1 MEAVKNCLFADDL
14 TLQKPYTPSK
24 KQKKKKPVRAI
35 NKFVKLQDI
44 KISTQ
49 KLIVLCTNNELLER
63 GIINCCKKKIIYNS
77 TRKNK
82 II

>member
-24 KQKKKKPVRAI
+24 KKTKKPVRAI
-35 NKFVKLQDI
+35 NKFVKLQDT

-49 KLIVLCTNNELLER
+49 KLIV
-63 GIINCCKKKIIYNS
+63 S
-77 TRKNK
+77 MH
-82 II
+82 